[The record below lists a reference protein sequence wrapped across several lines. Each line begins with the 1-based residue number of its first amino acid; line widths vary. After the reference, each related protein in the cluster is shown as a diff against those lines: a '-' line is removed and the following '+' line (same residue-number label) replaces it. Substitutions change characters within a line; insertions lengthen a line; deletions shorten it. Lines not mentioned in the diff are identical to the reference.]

1 MKINITN
8 IVALNGGD
16 TAILYG
22 MVKALKLAFGPE
34 TRFTIYARDPDVC
47 NELYPDLEFRETLGF
62 SANNHY
68 FYGVR
73 YLGRVFAI
81 LRKYRYLIAAW
92 GMGKKLF
99 FFRWLLSKDDRESM
113 MDYLSADLILST
125 GGTYL
130 IEEYGITSQI
140 IDYRISLLLNRP
152 LAFYTQSLGPY
163 DSPQNIKWMKSIL
176 PKLKMILLRDE
187 KSYKNILALKLPELP
202 VHITADAAFALMP
215 EGQQITNENN
225 TNRSSLKIA
234 VSVRE
239 WKHFKSKTNEQG
251 ALDYRKSLA
260 YTLTELAKKNT
271 QITFISTCQGVAEYT
286 DDSIEADLV
295 LNYIPQEYRSNI
307 HITRDYIPF
316 DKICKQ
322 LEDFDFL
329 IGTRLHM
336 TILSLISNT
345 PVLPIAY
352 EMKMKELFSKINLN
366 EWVIDIE
373 TITPEEMNSK
383 VNLFIQEYPEIKS
396 KLSSKIIELKNEAIN
411 AAFLLKDTLDKTT

>member
-22 MVKALKLAFGPE
+22 MVKALKLAFGQE
-34 TRFTIYARDPDVC
+34 TIFTIYARDPDVC
-47 NELYPDLEFRETLGF
+47 SKLYSDLEFRETLGY
-62 SANNHY
+62 SANRHH

-73 YLGRVFAI
+73 YLGRIFAI
-81 LRKYRYLIAAW
+81 LRRSRYLIAAW
-92 GMGKKLF
+92 GVGKKLF
-99 FFRWLLSKDDRESM
+99 FLRWLLSKKDAESM
-113 MDYLSADLILST
+113 MDYLSADIILST

-130 IEEYGITSQI
+130 IEEYGITTQI
-140 IDYRISLLLNRP
+140 LDYKISLLLNRP

-163 DSPQNIKWMKSIL
+163 HSAQNIKWMQSIL

-187 KSYKNILALKLPELP
+187 KSYNNILDLKLQTLP
-202 VHITADAAFALMP
+202 IHVTADAAFALM
-215 EGQQITNENN
+215 EEDVVKTSENITNQ
-225 TNRSSLKIA
+225 SSLKIA

-239 WKHFKSKTNEQG
+239 WQHFKNKTNKQG
-251 ALDYRKSLA
+251 SIDYRKSIA
-260 YTLTELAKKNT
+260 YTLIELVKKNAH
-271 QITFISTCQGVAEYT
+271 ITFISTCQGVEEYT
-286 DDSIEADLV
+286 DDSIEAV
-295 LNYIPQEYRSNI
+295 SIMNYIPKEYHSNI

-316 DKICKQ
+316 YEICKQ

-352 EMKMKELFSKINLN
+352 EMKMKGLFSKINLN

-373 TITPEEMNSK
+373 TITPEDMNLK
-383 VNLFIQEYPEIKS
+383 VNKFIKEYPQIKS
-396 KLSSKIIELKNEAIN
+396 ILSSKIVVLKNEAIN
-411 AAFLLKDTLDKTT
+411 AAFLLKDSLYKNN